1 MTPEFVRDRD
11 ELLVRVARCAVML
24 ACGAC
29 ARVCLRELTR
39 ARLAHVSQARE
50 AALAVA
56 VAELEAVYTSTPS
69 DAQSLRLSGACRDQL
84 SLLRHGVDAFELAA
98 ADEAEEAATEEL
110 RQRRAAFDR
119 RVRLCA
125 CLHSRPP
132 LTRGPRDA
140 GCASS
145 CATRNWRRTRL
156 RAMPLRARCGRLF
169 RLTAAT
175 FCDTDCEASAT
186 NAC

>member
-1 MTPEFVRDRD
+1 
-11 ELLVRVARCAVML
+11 
-24 ACGAC
+24 
-29 ARVCLRELTR
+29 LRSRLPPRLST

-119 RVRLCA
+119 RVRPCA
-125 CLHSRPP
+125 CPPRSPSANQRATRRRLRVIVRDAQLAAHKAARDAAAREVRPP
-132 LTRGPRDA
+132 LSHD
-140 GCASS
+140 
-145 CATRNWRRTRL
+145 
-156 RAMPLRARCGRLF
+156 GREL
-169 RLTAAT
+169 L
-175 FCDTDCEASAT
+175 
-186 NAC
+186 